1 MSIVTTIE
9 RQRVSVHP
17 SIRAQRGRKRRDLA
31 DQIIGDLHTKGHVP
45 FRFRLE
51 VRHAL
56 PFGRFLRDF
65 HAGWGVSGALKPVSL
80 LGSFGAGTRGY
91 GQPGIPSDAGIRAS
105 VVLNSLQR
113 HELELLRW
121 LEEARDRA
129 TVTLAVLGQEW
140 CGAVDERDAAQRATG
155 ALQSLARSVAEH
167 YPMTDALVVHGRN
180 RRLRAP
186 AEP

>member
-1 MSIVTTIE
+1 MSIVTIIE
-9 RQRVSVHP
+9 RQRASVHP
-17 SIRAQRGRKRRDLA
+17 SVRSQRGRKRRDLA
-31 DQIIGDLHTKGHVP
+31 DQIVCDLYAKGHVP

-56 PFGRFLRDF
+56 AFGRFLRDF

-105 VVLNSLQR
+105 VVLNRLQR

-129 TVTLAVLGQEW
+129 TVTLATLGQEW

-167 YPMTDALVVHGRN
+167 YPLTDAKP
-180 RRLRAP
+180 LRARHRMGRTP
-186 AEP
+186 GEP